1 MSTEAGHNGHD
12 GHSGAHAKGG
22 GHSHGPRP
30 GSAAAEHLRPLT
42 IAFVLTAGYMAVEII
57 GGLVLGSLALLS
69 DGAHMA
75 TDALG
80 LGLALAAIQLS
91 RRTTPS
97 TRTALTAS
105 RCSPPL

>member
-1 MSTEAGHNGHD
+1 MPNHTDHD
-12 GHSGAHAKGG
+12 GRAGNAG

-42 IAFVLTAGYMAVEII
+42 IAFVLTAGYMTVEII
-57 GGLVLGSLALLS
+57 GGLVVGSLALLS

-80 LGLALAAIQLS
+80 LGLALAAIRLS
-91 RRTTPS
+91 RRAKATQHTY
-97 TRTALTAS
+97 RDV
-105 RCSPPL
+105 PPGGARRRR